1 MADYLYM
8 VRVTTDVCLVPR
20 GVAGTSMQQNVGNLG
35 AFGQVSAT
43 NPGSGAAPMGQTMR
57 FLQDEMVP
65 NAIATPPTAANIGT
79 AITTAATDTQAQITA
94 AILAQIQAWATGGP

>member
-1 MADYLYM
+1 MPDYLYGI
-8 VRVTTDVCLVPR
+8 RVTTDLYLVPR
-20 GVAGTSMQQNVGNLG
+20 GTAGPGLQQNNANIG
-35 AFGQVSAT
+35 AYTQVL
-43 NPGSGAAPMGQTMR
+43 PGSGSAPMGQTMR